1 MRLREHEG
9 IKEGKL
15 DMLRA
20 DPRHLVVQQN
30 YNVRDLDTPEA
41 QEKLRELSASIA
53 EVGVKDP
60 LLVRFDG
67 ENIIVVEGHRR
78 LAATM
83 MAIEAGV
90 DIKSIPVYPEPQRIN
105 DAERDLGLI
114 ISNSGEPLTALEKA
128 KVVGRLVA
136 HGWSQQE
143 IAKKCGWKSVASVVQ
158 YLEMLAMPEAVKEQV
173 RQGDVSATTARQ
185 IVKETARDAK
195 NDPDFAAE
203 LIRKNM
209 EENARI
215 RGKDKRHKV
224 TTKTLKRDKPKPE
237 PKAKTDLAPRPVTSF
252 FQGLTP
258 AQQEQALAYDG
269 PENLGPESESAPR
282 TMADFGE
289 GKPPPPRVEPSGQ
302 EYPGFVTIQPNQ
314 PTGRALKDILA
325 ALKPFADLCAEF
337 DANEKLD
344 DDIVEVFFS
353 DIKRA
358 WKAYTA
364 ATGGSEAEAA

>member
-67 ENIIVVEGHRR
+67 EN
-78 LAATM
+78 
-83 MAIEAGV
+83 
-90 DIKSIPVYPEPQRIN
+90 
-105 DAERDLGLI
+105 I

-269 PENLGPESESAPR
+269 PENLGPESEPAPR

-289 GKPPPPRVEPSGQ
+289 GKSPPPRVEPSAP
-302 EYPGFVTIQPNQ
+302 EYPGFVTIQPGQ

-358 WKAYTA
+358 WKAWNA